1 MEKRGKE
8 EKERKDGEGT
18 IKRRGVRGE
27 FRVPHRLEAV
37 LMQADVQ
44 TQLLL
49 TRTLWIL
56 LAEGTQEKDDFWF
69 GKESRVMET
78 LL

>member
-8 EKERKDGEGT
+8 EKERKGGEGR
-18 IKRRGVRGE
+18 IKRSEVGSE

-56 LAEGTQEKDDFWF
+56 LAEGTQEKDDLWF

>member
-8 EKERKDGEGT
+8 EKERKGGEGR
-18 IKRRGVRGE
+18 IKRREVRGE

-56 LAEGTQEKDDFWF
+56 LAEGTQEKKMIS
-69 GKESRVMET
+69 GLEKRAE
-78 LL
+78 